1 MLFAQ
6 FILKY
11 SSLKFADF
19 DKEDL
24 TKLYLMSLRSESTFV
39 RSRALLNLL
48 NLDFDPDFI
57 NSFKEEILKLKSNPP
72 KSSTERE
79 VEFIEQVLNKE

>member
-1 MLFAQ
+1 
-6 FILKY
+6 LKI
-11 SSLKFADF
+11 SDF

-48 NLDFDPDFI
+48 NLEYDLEFVK
-57 NSFKEEILKLKSNPP
+57 SFNEEILKLKSNPP